1 MGPHMARLGTPVIL
15 LTIIGVTYWY
25 WSGPYQNSPSTPAA
39 DDPKQNAE
47 TMQRC
52 IAREKHMEAAGGL
65 AGLGDVGSTG
75 EDAEKVCADEYSL
88 YKSDGKW
95 YHR

>member
-1 MGPHMARLGTPVIL
+1 MARLGTPVIL
-15 LTIIGVTYWY
+15 LTIIGIAYWY
-25 WSGPYQNSPSTPAA
+25 WSGPYQNFPITPAT
-39 DDPKQNAE
+39 DDPKENAE

-52 IAREKHMEAAGGL
+52 IAREKHKEAAGGL

-75 EDAEKVCADEYSL
+75 EDAEKLCADEYSL
-88 YKSDGKW
+88 YKSNGEW